1 MVGND
6 FATRYARIKKAL
18 ADFINSNKDQ
28 EIDSLLA
35 KFSVETGIS
44 MKKLRQYYEELK
56 LAKLI

>member
-6 FATRYARIKKAL
+6 FATRYAKIKKAL
-18 ADFINSNKDQ
+18 ADYINNNKDQ
-28 EIDSLLA
+28 EVNSILA

-44 MKKLRQYYEELK
+44 MKKLKQYYEELK